1 MDKVII
7 IAEAG
12 VNHNG
17 SLELAKELIDVATRA
32 GVDYIKFQS
41 FKSSKVVTALAKKAL
56 YQQKNIADGDDSQL
70 DMAKKLELSYSDHR
84 AIVDYCGMKG
94 IGFLSTA
101 YDDESMDMLQAFG
114 VDFIKIPSGEITNL
128 PYLRKAASYNKPI
141 IISTGMAFLG
151 EVESAI
157 RVLVENGVRRDSICV
172 LHCNTEYPTP
182 IGDVNLMAMQ
192 TIGHALKVKVGYSDH
207 TLGIEVPIAAVA
219 LGACVIEK
227 HFTLDR
233 NMTGPDHKASLE
245 PNELLNMVLAIRNI
259 EQAIC
264 GDGLKTPSKSE
275 LANIP
280 IVRRSI
286 HLSRT
291 VLKDSILKQDDLI
304 MKRPG
309 YGISPMEIDR
319 VIGKRT
325 LRDLSEDHC
334 LVWTDIV

>member
-17 SLELAKELIDVATRA
+17 SLELAKRLIDVASQA

-41 FKSSKVVTALAKKAL
+41 FKAGKVVTTLAKKAV

-70 DMAKKLELSYSDHR
+70 EMAKKLELSYSDHR
-84 AIVDYCGMKG
+84 EIVDYCCKKG

-101 YDDESMDMLQAFG
+101 YDDESMDMLQEFD

-141 IISTGMAFLG
+141 ILSTGMAFLG
-151 EVESAI
+151 EIESAL
-157 RVLVENGVRRDSICV
+157 RVLTDNGLCREYISV
-172 LHCNTEYPTP
+172 LHCNTEYPTSME
-182 IGDVNLMAMQ
+182 DVNLRAMQ
-192 TIGHALKVKVGYSDH
+192 TIGLALDVKVGYSDH

-245 PNELLNMVLAIRNI
+245 PSELRNMVMAIRNV

-264 GDGLKTPSKSE
+264 GDGLKKPSKSE

-286 HLSRT
+286 HLANP
-291 VLKDSILKQDDLI
+291 VLPDSIISAADLI

-319 VIGKRT
+319 VIGKRA
-325 LRDLSEDHC
+325 LRELPEDHC
-334 LVWTDIV
+334 LEWKDFV